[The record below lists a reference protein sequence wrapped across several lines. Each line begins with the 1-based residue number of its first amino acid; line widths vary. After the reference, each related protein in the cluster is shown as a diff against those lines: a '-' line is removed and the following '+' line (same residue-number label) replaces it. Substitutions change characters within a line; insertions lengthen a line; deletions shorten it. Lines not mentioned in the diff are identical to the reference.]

1 MSLSNTCT
9 GKTSAA
15 IPYGTPTHINTTEQ
29 SRQKSKQTAS
39 PKVLFQASKST
50 SPLGLKLYRKTKPC
64 WKTPALSCNT
74 ADPLCIFYSFVF
86 CTLHCH
92 KWKYFPQDSLGPF
105 PEGKPAVAVALPIY
119 HTLSLEEY
127 IILQQCFST
136 AIRLLTVCF
145 HLPCFSHQSP
155 QCLFYVVILLHLP
168 HHILQGLSVFA
179 SLVQVHRA
187 CSSRSLLLWPKPTGF
202 IVVPTCFSQSPQGLL
217 LLQLFPLASKPTG
230 FIQLFPLFQSP
241 LGLFQVSPLASKPTG
256 FTPVVPSCF
265 KAHRVYSSCS
275 LLLQSPQ
282 GLLVVP
288 ICFKANRIYSSCSP
302 LLPLST
308 TTQLIP
314 LVPTYFPYQ
323 CP

>member
-64 WKTPALSCNT
+64 WKTPALSSNT

-92 KWKYFPQDSLGPF
+92 KWKYFSQDSLGPF

-136 AIRLLTVCF
+136 AIRSLTVCF

-217 LLQLFPLASKPTG
+217 LLQLFPLVSKPTGFIQLFPLASKPTRFIQLFPLASKPTG
-230 FIQLFPLFQSP
+230 FIQLFPLASKPTRFIQLFPLFQSP
-241 LGLFQVSPLASKPTG
+241 LDLFQVSPLASKPTG

-265 KAHRVYSSCS
+265 KAHRVY
-275 LLLQSPQ
+275 
-282 GLLVVP
+282 
-288 ICFKANRIYSSCSP
+288 
-302 LLPLST
+302 
-308 TTQLIP
+308 
-314 LVPTYFPYQ
+314 
-323 CP
+323 

>member
-105 PEGKPAVAVALPIY
+105 PEGKPAVAVALPIC

-136 AIRLLTVCF
+136 AIRSLTVCF

-217 LLQLFPLASKPTG
+217 QLFPLALTKAYRVYCSSH
-230 FIQLFPLFQSP
+230 LFQP
-241 LGLFQVSPLASKPTG
+241 KPPGFT

-265 KAHRVYSSCS
+265 KAHRFYS
-275 LLLQSPQ
+275 
-282 GLLVVP
+282 VVP
-288 ICFKANRIYSSCSP
+288 SCFKAHKVYSVVPSISKPTGFIPGVSSCFKAHR
-302 LLPLST
+302 
-308 TTQLIP
+308 
-314 LVPTYFPYQ
+314 VY
-323 CP
+323 